1 MWKTDTELGDVA
13 LCHPPWSYTL
23 CWLIVP
29 NVFRG
34 TRKKKIEGAQGKLGT
49 SFAAFGI
56 FAEYSTISEM
66 FEQKLLTVTRKFCK
80 MWKIYSLS

>member
-1 MWKTDTELGDVA
+1 ME
-13 LCHPPWSYTL
+13 
-23 CWLIVP
+23 
-29 NVFRG
+29 
-34 TRKKKIEGAQGKLGT
+34 KLGT

-80 MWKIYSLS
+80 IWKIYSLS